1 MKKALVQEK
10 KKATKVKLQTSLKVV
25 HCPFL
30 YFPGEI
36 FILYQSNPPPFF
48 PLVLF
53 LSYYQSFLLCP
64 PAGNWYT
71 FRREKS
77 DLQELFSNY
86 LQRGNKAFSN
96 GVWFLPS
103 FFFLSFFY
111 HSFRSSRTYCFVKG
125 ASFVLKHVHSSSNR
139 FDCRRRKI
147 SLGKVYIYICPL
159 KSR

>member
-103 FFFLSFFY
+103 FFFF
-111 HSFRSSRTYCFVKG
+111 HSFIILFVRAVLIVLLKG
-125 ASFVLKHVHSSSNR
+125 LLLSLSTCTPPAIVLIVGG
-139 FDCRRRKI
+139 
-147 SLGKVYIYICPL
+147 GKFH
-159 KSR
+159 